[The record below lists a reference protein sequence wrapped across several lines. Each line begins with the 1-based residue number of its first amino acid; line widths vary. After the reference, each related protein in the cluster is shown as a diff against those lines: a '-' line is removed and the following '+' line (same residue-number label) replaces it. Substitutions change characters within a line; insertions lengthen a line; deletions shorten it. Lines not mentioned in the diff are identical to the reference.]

1 MLLKYSSLNISMKVI
16 IFNDLD
22 NFNGSLNIIN
32 KDLEEEEKRF
42 WDIDKYIPFLLEKI
56 KSLDKS
62 KFSKEEVKLIKTHIY
77 TGRYSSK
84 ILYGLIW
91 SCKNKIKEIQN
102 IISRQ
107 KGGGNIQ
114 FEPKTKNSAIV
125 MTDPHLLRQVVHNM
139 LTNAVRYSL
148 GKKYDIIVRLEESAD
163 RFVVSVQDFGIG
175 IPEEAKPHI
184 FEKFF
189 RSENAFIKE
198 PDGTGVGMYTAKM
211 IMEEFGGKIWF
222 DSTVNKGTTFYI
234 SLPKSKTT
242 ISSLPAK

>member
-102 IISRQ
+102 IINKENSLKEEISKYKLDEKLNR
-107 KGGGNIQ
+107 KIINHVNNIIEI
-114 FEPKTKNSAIV
+114 FGT
-125 MTDPHLLRQVVHNM
+125 R
-139 LTNAVRYSL
+139 
-148 GKKYDIIVRLEESAD
+148 KK
-163 RFVVSVQDFGIG
+163 
-175 IPEEAKPHI
+175 
-184 FEKFF
+184 
-189 RSENAFIKE
+189 
-198 PDGTGVGMYTAKM
+198 
-211 IMEEFGGKIWF
+211 
-222 DSTVNKGTTFYI
+222 
-234 SLPKSKTT
+234 
-242 ISSLPAK
+242 